1 MPGRPC
7 KRYGYEQTGLRNLA
21 ALFLG
26 FRIPKGN
33 RTSNWAARQ
42 LSPAQLT
49 YAATDAWVCRELYL
63 RFEAAGSA
71 ALKIATLAP
80 GIATARARHRRN
92 RMSTVV
98 NHALRQLRAG
108 KLAIGVGLRQAR
120 TVDTAQLMKTAGF
133 DWLFIDCEHNSMGTD
148 TAAQI
153 ASASLAVGITP
164 IVRVAGKE
172 HWLASR
178 MLDNGAQGVVVPHV
192 ESDSEAK
199 RIADHCRF
207 PPIGHR
213 SMGGGL
219 QQLGFAPVPVGEAAR
234 IVNEETLV
242 VVMLESPRGI
252 ENCEAI
258 AAVPGIDALLIGTND
273 LCMEMGIP
281 GQFED
286 PRHPRGVHQGHRGLS
301 QAWQVPG
308 MGGMYTPELLE
319 RHIGMGVQLIL
330 SGSDFSLLMQA
341 GKARAGLV
349 RGFEKK

>member
-1 MPGRPC
+1 
-7 KRYGYEQTGLRNLA
+7 
-21 ALFLG
+21 
-26 FRIPKGN
+26 
-33 RTSNWAARQ
+33 
-42 LSPAQLT
+42 
-49 YAATDAWVCRELYL
+49 
-63 RFEAAGSA
+63 
-71 ALKIATLAP
+71 
-80 GIATARARHRRN
+80 
-92 RMSTVV
+92 MSTVV

-108 KLAIGVGLRQAR
+108 RLAIGVGLRQAR

-192 ESDSEAK
+192 ESDSEAR

-207 PPIGHR
+207 PPLGHR

-281 GQFED
+281 GQFDD
-286 PRHPRGVHQGHRGLS
+286 PRIREAYTKVIAACRKHGKF
-301 QAWQVPG
+301 PG

-341 GKARAGLV
+341 GKARAALV

>member
-1 MPGRPC
+1 M
-7 KRYGYEQTGLRNLA
+7 T
-21 ALFLG
+21 
-26 FRIPKGN
+26 
-33 RTSNWAARQ
+33 
-42 LSPAQLT
+42 
-49 YAATDAWVCRELYL
+49 
-63 RFEAAGSA
+63 
-71 ALKIATLAP
+71 
-80 GIATARARHRRN
+80 
-92 RMSTVV
+92 TVV

-108 KLAIGVGLRQAR
+108 KLAIGIGLRQAR

-153 ASASLAVGITP
+153 ACASLATGITP

-192 ESDSEAK
+192 ETDSEAK

-273 LCMEMGIP
+273 LCFEMGIP
-281 GQFED
+281 GQFND
-286 PRHPRGVHQGHRGLS
+286 PRVRDAYTKVIAACRKHGKF
-301 QAWQVPG
+301 PG
-308 MGGMYTPELLE
+308 MGGMYTSELLE

-341 GKARAGLV
+341 GKARADLV

>member
-1 MPGRPC
+1 
-7 KRYGYEQTGLRNLA
+7 
-21 ALFLG
+21 
-26 FRIPKGN
+26 
-33 RTSNWAARQ
+33 
-42 LSPAQLT
+42 
-49 YAATDAWVCRELYL
+49 
-63 RFEAAGSA
+63 
-71 ALKIATLAP
+71 
-80 GIATARARHRRN
+80 
-92 RMSTVV
+92 MSTVV

-120 TVDTAQLMKTAGF
+120 TVDTAQIMKTAGF

-164 IVRVAGKE
+164 VVRVAGKE

-219 QQLGFAPVPVGEAAR
+219 QQLGFAPLPVGEAAR

-281 GQFED
+281 GQFDD
-286 PRHPRGVHQGHRGLS
+286 PRIREAYTKVIAACRKHGKF
-301 QAWQVPG
+301 PG